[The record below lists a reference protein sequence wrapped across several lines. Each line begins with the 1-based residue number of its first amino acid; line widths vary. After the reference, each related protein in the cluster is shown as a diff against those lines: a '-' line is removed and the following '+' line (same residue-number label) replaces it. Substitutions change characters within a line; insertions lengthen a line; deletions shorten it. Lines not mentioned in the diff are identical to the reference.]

1 MFLSTSYNK
10 DDQIMKVE
18 MEEACSTDNRDK
30 EYIVALARKCVGK
43 RLGVSGK
50 TILKWM
56 LKNKDIYQNI
66 CHDFSLSCNF
76 KFYCSK

>member
-1 MFLSTSYNK
+1 LFLSTSYNK

-30 EYIVALARKCVGK
+30 EYIVALVRKCVGK

-50 TILKWM
+50 KILT
-56 LKNKDIYQNI
+56 L
-66 CHDFSLSCNF
+66 
-76 KFYCSK
+76 